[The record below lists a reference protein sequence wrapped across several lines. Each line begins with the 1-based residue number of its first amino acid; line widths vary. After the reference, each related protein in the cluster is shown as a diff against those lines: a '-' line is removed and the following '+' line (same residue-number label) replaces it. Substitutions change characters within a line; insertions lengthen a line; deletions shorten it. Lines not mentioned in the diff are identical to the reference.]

1 MLSDRVNHS
10 SEKLNEVQQE
20 VTNISSI
27 LDVIRGI
34 AEQTNLLALNAA
46 IEAARAGEQGR
57 GFAVVAD
64 EVRSLAARTQGST
77 SEIQTLIEQLQSG
90 TQTTVDSMEEGKVQ
104 AQECM
109 LLANDANEAL
119 RSITQ
124 SITVI
129 NDMNLQI
136 ANASEE
142 QSTVAED
149 INQSVVNVKC
159 IAEENAAASEQTRS
173 SSAEIASLAEELN
186 GLVAKFKVA

>member
-1 MLSDRVNHS
+1 MNHS